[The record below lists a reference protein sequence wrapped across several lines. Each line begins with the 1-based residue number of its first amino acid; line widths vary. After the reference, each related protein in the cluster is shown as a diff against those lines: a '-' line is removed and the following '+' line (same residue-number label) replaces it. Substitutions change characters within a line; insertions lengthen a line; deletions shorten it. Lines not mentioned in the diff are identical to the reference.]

1 MNRPLSDTLARRHT
15 RGRVSPLARREDW
28 TGRALVSPTV
38 LLIVLVVL
46 LPFVTSV
53 VYAFQE
59 FQLIDIGPLGDGK
72 TEWTLDNF
80 RIVLT
85 SSGFQ
90 SALWTTIVYS
100 IGCTLGTVISG
111 MVMSLALRRRFPGRG
126 LIRGLVL
133 IPYILP
139 LVAAVTIWKQLL
151 NSQYGFV
158 NAIGERFL
166 GWDEPIS
173 FLTTTSMDVWG
184 LPIPVAL
191 TVVILFDVW
200 KSGPLAYLFFT
211 ARLQATQGDIEE
223 AALIDGAT
231 PLQSFRHVLL
241 PQMYGVIAIMI
252 ILRFIW
258 SFQSF
263 NDIYLLSGGAGGT
276 EVLAVSVYNE
286 LTTRGN
292 VGGASALGL
301 VMMVILTALT
311 LLYLQRTRKEVAE

>member
-1 MNRPLSDTLARRHT
+1 MIRA
-15 RGRVSPLARREDW
+15 W

-38 LLIVLVVL
+38 LLVVLVVL

-59 FQLIDIGPLGDGK
+59 FRLIDIGPLGDGQ
-72 TEWTLDNF
+72 TEWTLENF
-80 RIVLT
+80 RSVLT

-100 IGCTLGTVISG
+100 VGCTLGTVVVG
-111 MVMSLALRRRFPGRG
+111 MVISLALRHPFKGRG

-139 LVAAVTIWKQLL
+139 IVAAVMIWEQLL
-151 NSQYGFV
+151 NTQYGFV
-158 NAIGERFL
+158 NAFGERFL
-166 GWDEPIS
+166 GWDQPVS

-184 LPIPVAL
+184 LPVPVAL

-200 KSGPLAYLFFT
+200 KSAPLAYLFFT
-211 ARLQATQGDIEE
+211 ARLQAAQGDIEE

-231 PLQSFRHVLL
+231 PLQSFRYVLL
-241 PQMYGVIAIMI
+241 PQLYGVIAIMT

-263 NDIYLLSGGAGGT
+263 NDIYLLTGGAGGT

-301 VMMVILTALT
+301 VMMAILTVLT
-311 LLYLQRTRKEVAE
+311 LLYLHRTRKEVSE